1 MIQGTPM
8 IAQTIP
14 DFIRTLTALSG
25 ILEKG
30 AASAQARKIDPL
42 VLTSARLAPDMFPLT
57 KQVQIACD
65 ASKLGFARL
74 SGMEAPKFEDTETTF
89 EELQTR
95 ITKTIDFLHTVK
107 AESLV
112 GAEDKVISFPAGPE
126 RVLKLKGR
134 DFLYQWVM
142 PNLYFH
148 TVTAYNILRHNGVD
162 VGKMDY
168 LKGAN
173 LLP

>member
-1 MIQGTPM
+1 MSI
-8 IAQTIP
+8 IAQSIP
-14 DFIRTLTALSG
+14 DFIRTLNALNG
-25 ILEKG
+25 LLEKG
-30 AASAQARKIDPL
+30 ATSAQARKIDPL
-42 VLTSARLAPDMFPLT
+42 VLTNARLAPDMFPLT

-74 SGMEAPKFEDTETTF
+74 SGIEAPKFADTETTF
-89 EELQTR
+89 EELQAR
-95 ITKTIDFLHTVK
+95 IAKTIDYLRTVT
-107 AESLV
+107 AESLA
-112 GAEDKVISFPAGPE
+112 GAEDKVVPFPAGPE

-148 TVTAYNILRHNGVD
+148 TTTAYNILRHNGVD

-168 LKGAN
+168 LKGAD

>member
-1 MIQGTPM
+1 M
-8 IAQTIP
+8 IAQSIP
-14 DFIRTLTALSG
+14 DFIRTLTALNG

-42 VLTSARLAPDMFPLT
+42 VLTNARLAPDMFPLT

-65 ASKLGFARL
+65 ASTLGFARL
-74 SGMEAPKFEDTETTF
+74 SGIEAPKFADTETTF
-89 EELQTR
+89 EELQAR
-95 ITKTIDFLHTVK
+95 IAKTIDFLHTVT
-107 AESLV
+107 AESLA
-112 GAEDKVISFPAGPE
+112 GTEDKVVSFPAGPD

-148 TVTAYNILRHNGVD
+148 TTTAYNILRHNGVD

-168 LKGAN
+168 LKGADF
-173 LLP
+173 LP

>member
-1 MIQGTPM
+1 M
-8 IAQTIP
+8 IAHTIP
-14 DFIRTLTALSG
+14 DFIRTLTALGG

-42 VLTSARLAPDMFPLT
+42 VLTSARLAPDMFALS

-65 ASKLGFARL
+65 VAKLGFARL
-74 SGMEAPKFEDTETTF
+74 SGIEAPKFADTETTF

-95 ITKTIDFLHTVK
+95 IAKTVDFLRTVP
-107 AESLV
+107 AERLTDV
-112 GAEDKVISFPAGPE
+112 EEKIVSFPAGPE

-134 DFLYQWVM
+134 DFLYQWM
-142 PNLYFH
+142 LPNLYFH
-148 TVTAYNILRHNGVD
+148 TVTAYAILRHNGVD

-168 LKGAN
+168 LKGAD

>member
-1 MIQGTPM
+1 ML
-8 IAQTIP
+8 AQAIP

-65 ASKLGFARL
+65 VGKLGFARL
-74 SGMEAPKFEDTETTF
+74 SGIEAPKFADTETTF
-89 EELQTR
+89 EELQAR
-95 ITKTIDFLHTVK
+95 IAKTIDYLRTVT

-112 GAEDKVISFPAGPE
+112 GVEDKVVSFPAGPE

-134 DFLYQWVM
+134 DFLYQWM
-142 PNLYFH
+142 TPNLYFH
-148 TVTAYNILRHNGVD
+148 TTTAYAILRHNGVD
-162 VGKMDY
+162 VGKLDY
-168 LKGAN
+168 LKGAD

>member
-1 MIQGTPM
+1 ML
-8 IAQTIP
+8 AQSIP
-14 DFIRTLTALSG
+14 DFIRTLNALSG

-30 AASAQARKIDPL
+30 VASARVRKIDPL
-42 VLTSARLAPDMFPLT
+42 VLTGARLAPDMFPLS

-74 SGMEAPKFEDTETTF
+74 SGIEAPKFADTETTF
-89 EELQTR
+89 EELQAR
-95 ITKTIDFLHTVK
+95 IAKTIDFLHTVT
-107 AESLV
+107 AESLA
-112 GAEDKVISFPAGPE
+112 GAEDKVVSFPAGPE

-148 TVTAYNILRHNGVD
+148 TTTAYNILRHNGVD

-168 LKGAN
+168 LKGAD